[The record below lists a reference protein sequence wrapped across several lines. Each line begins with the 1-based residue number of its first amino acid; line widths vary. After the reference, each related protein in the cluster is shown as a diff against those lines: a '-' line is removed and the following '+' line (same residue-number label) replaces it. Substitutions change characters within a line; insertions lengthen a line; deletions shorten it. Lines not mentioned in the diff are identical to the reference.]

1 MKTVVFDIETNGLLD
16 KITKVYVIACV
27 DADGKNEKV
36 FTNQYCGDRTPDG
49 TLEDGAKYLLQY
61 DKIVCHNT
69 MGFDIH
75 VLERFFPSV
84 WNKDEYRFKMWD
96 TLVQSKTQHYTRP
109 MLKGTASRHGLEYYG
124 VMFKYPKPPVEDW
137 SYWDAEKLHRV
148 LVDIE
153 INRRAYHYLNSEA
166 AKVGL
171 DFSTQVRRTQM
182 AQYWYTVQEMNGWTG
197 DKEHMEKCVEELD
210 TMIEELR
217 LEIEPRLP
225 KQVKP
230 KTAKCTWEDIRD
242 SWEGFYRKV
251 PSPKYDDKGKPIKEA
266 YMPTVKF
273 TLKNGNYDR
282 HTAAHFG
289 IDQDPF
295 LSDNLVRGPYTKI
308 EIVESKMSQH
318 AIVKDYLLSI
328 GWKPTQWNYQK
339 DAAGKLTRDDKGKL
353 IPKSPKLTEDSFE
366 SIKGDLGEKI
376 AKYNTYNHRRRTFQN
391 EKDDRKGWINQ
402 LREDGRIPAG
412 AMAWATETGRCVQ
425 RNIVNVPSSAALYG
439 AEMRR
444 SWIASEGHT
453 LVSVDMDSAQLR
465 LLANYMGDYEFTRA
479 VVDGEEFDADHNY
492 VGTDAH
498 TFNSRMFGLISD
510 KDWEQ
515 AIETQDKELIGKLSK
530 ARKVGKSGIYAML
543 FGAGD
548 EKFANT
554 VGYSKASQGK
564 AVKENYY
571 QRLPKIRDLLDR
583 LKGQMEQNPYGSGGY
598 IQVAGGTWVWC
609 GSEHKLLNYLLMG
622 SEAVLQNQATC
633 WVNREMKK
641 RRLSGK
647 MLASVHDEATFE
659 FKIEE
664 KEEGIKLLSEM
675 YGASSKALGLEVL
688 VTGTAQAGQSW
699 LDIH

>member
-1 MKTVVFDIETNGLLD
+1 MKEVVFDIEANALLD
-16 KITKVYVIACV
+16 NISEVYVIACV
-27 DADGKNEKV
+27 DTDGSNEKV
-36 FTNQYCGDRTPDG
+36 FSDLDCGDRKPDG
-49 TLEDGAKYLLQY
+49 TLEDGARYLLKY
-61 DKIVCHNT
+61 DKIIAHNVA
-69 MGFDIH
+69 GYDVH

-84 WNKDEYRFKMWD
+84 WNKPSYRLKLWD
-96 TLVQSKTQHYTRP
+96 TLVQSKSQHYSRP
-109 MLKGTASRHGLEYYG
+109 MMKGTASRHGLEYYG
-124 VMFKYPKPPVEDW
+124 VLFKYPKPPIENWD
-137 SYWDAEKLHRV
+137 YWDEEKLNRC
-148 LVDIE
+148 LVDVE
-153 INRRAYHYLNSEA
+153 INRRAYHYLNKEA
-166 AKVGL
+166 DKTGL
-171 DFSTQVRRTQM
+171 DFTTQIRRTQM
-182 AQYWYTVQEMNGWTG
+182 AQYWYTIQEMNGWKA
-197 DKEHMEKCVEELD
+197 DVKYMKDCVTELD
-210 TMIEELR
+210 QMIEELR
-217 LEIEPRLP
+217 TEIEPRLP

-230 KTAKCTWEDIRD
+230 KTVKCTWEDIRD
-242 SWEGFYRKV
+242 SWDRFYRVV
-251 PSPKYDDKGKPIKEA
+251 PSTKYDDKGKPVKCA
-266 YMPTVKF
+266 YMPTIKF

-289 IDQDPF
+289 ICQEPF
-295 LSDNLVRGPYTKI
+295 LSGDLVRGPHTKI
-308 EIVESKMSQH
+308 DIVESKMSQH

-339 DAAGKLTRDDKGKL
+339 DSTGKLMRDDKGKL

-391 EKDDRKGWINQ
+391 EKDSEKGWINQ
-402 LREDGRIPAG
+402 VRTDGRVPAG
-412 AMAWATETGRCVQ
+412 AMAWATETGRGVQ
-425 RNIVNVPSSAALYG
+425 RNLVNVPSSAALYG

-444 SWIASEGHT
+444 CWIAEEGHV

-465 LLANYMGDYEFTRA
+465 LLANYMGDEDFTRA
-479 VVDGEEFDADHNY
+479 VVDGEEFDTEHNY

-510 KDWEQ
+510 EDWEL
-515 AIETQDKELIGKLSK
+515 AVKTQDKELVGKLSK

-571 QRLPKIRDLLDR
+571 QRLPKIRALLDR
-583 LKGQMEQNPYGSGGY
+583 LKSQMEENSYGSGGY
-598 IQVAGGTWVWC
+598 IQVAGDTWVWC

-633 WVNREMKK
+633 WVNNQMQK

-647 MLASVHDEATFE
+647 MLANIHDEQTFE
-659 FKIEE
+659 FKTEERDKGIE
-664 KEEGIKLLSEM
+664 LLSEM
-675 YGASSKALGLEVL
+675 YGAASKALGLEVL
-688 VTGTAQAGQSW
+688 VTGAAQSGQSW